1 MEALINQT
9 IGNMEKRGFEVVRVK
24 TGADAQAYLLSRIE
38 TGKTVGAG
46 GSMTLRQ
53 IGILP
58 ALEKQGCTVYTHS
71 GAKGDEAEALM
82 RKARE
87 ADVYMC
93 SVNAIAKT
101 GQLVMIDGRGNRV
114 GAICDGP
121 HEVYLVVGE
130 HKLVDG
136 GLNAAI
142 GRVKKEASPPNCRRL
157 GAKTPCAET
166 GNCAGLD
173 CPDSSCR
180 IIVALDWVP
189 RKRKITV
196 VLVEEKL
203 GY

>member
-1 MEALINQT
+1 MEAVLKQT
-9 IGNMEKRGFEVVRVK
+9 ISNMEKRGFEVVQVK
-24 TGADAQAYLLSRIE
+24 TAADAQAFLLDRIE
-38 TGKTVGAG
+38 TGKSIGAG
-46 GSMTLRQ
+46 GSVSIRE
-53 IGILP
+53 IEILP
-58 ALEKQGCTVYTHS
+58 ELEKKGCTVYTHWN
-71 GAKGDEAEALM
+71 AKGDEAEALM

-87 ADVYMC
+87 ADIYLC

-121 HEVYLVVGE
+121 HEVYLVVGQ
-130 HKLVDG
+130 HKVVDG

-142 GRVKKEASPPNCRRL
+142 ARVKKEATPPNCRRL
-157 GAKTPCAET
+157 GLNTPCAAT
-166 GNCAGLD
+166 GKCAGMD

>member
-1 MEALINQT
+1 MEALISQAVS
-9 IGNMEKRGFEVVRVK
+9 NMEKRGFEVVRVK
-24 TGADAQAYLLSRIE
+24 TGLDAQAFLLERIGAE
-38 TGKTVGAG
+38 KSVGAG
-46 GSMTLRQ
+46 GSVTLRE
-53 IGILP
+53 IDIL
-58 ALEKQGCTVYTHS
+58 AKLRKKGCAVYTHS
-71 GAKGDEAEALM
+71 GTKGDEAEALM

-87 ADVYMC
+87 SDVYMC

-121 HEVYLVVGE
+121 HEVYLVVSE
-130 HKLVDG
+130 NKIVDG

-142 GRVKKEASPPNCRRL
+142 GRVKKEATPPNCRRL
-157 GAKTPCAET
+157 GKDTPCVHT
-166 GNCAGLD
+166 GQCAGMD

-180 IIVALDWVP
+180 IIVAVDWVP
-189 RKRKITV
+189 RLRTITV